1 MAGPAAEPIRQL
13 LMPTVAYDVMYG
25 LFVVSAVI
33 MFYGLYSHFK
43 RYGIGMGDFRRLIL
57 ERFGTKLK
65 RFLKFGL
72 AQRKVLSQES
82 GGVMHGALYFGIF
95 MLTIYTTIVF
105 LQDDILPHI
114 TATVFV
120 EGSFYLTLEFLGDVF
135 GIAFVIGL
143 SIALYRRYV
152 MRLDRLET
160 RWDDN
165 FVVGMLLWIGVTGF
179 IVEALRFQY
188 YPTVWA
194 YFSPVGDAL
203 AGILGRAGVQFQSAA
218 QVGDPPLLYQGF
230 WWVHMVS
237 VMVLIAA
244 LPYTKLVHVFTSA
257 ANISVAP
264 IKPLGKLSTPFNLQK
279 MIETGQVET
288 PPNLRKATDFA
299 PLQMLALDACT
310 NCGRC
315 QAVCP
320 AYASGR
326 DLSPRLVVQDLSR
339 EMRMK
344 GGDVFSKG
352 VIREAEL
359 WSCTMC
365 NACVAE
371 CPVFIDQVGYITEFR
386 RTLVSDSRLDQKKK
400 SFLDNISRNGN
411 PFGLPASDRMS
422 WLTELGV
429 PTIGQNP
436 KAEYLYWVGCQSSY
450 DPRGRSVARAM
461 VKILKAAKVDFAV
474 LGSEEPCTGEPVR
487 RLGEEGRF
495 QELVMRN
502 LETLNRYGVKKV
514 LVHCAHCFNTFR
526 NEYPEFGAKF
536 EVVHHS
542 ELIARLIA
550 DGRLSPGSTP
560 GVVTFHDPCNLG
572 RINGIYD
579 APRQALDSIK
589 GVELAEMK
597 RSKVNGFCC
606 GGGGANVWYEVPEKK
621 KVGVIRAEEAVAT
634 GANTLAVAC
643 PFCITMFDDALKA
656 MGNERM
662 AIKDIA
668 EMVAD
673 SLGEQK

>member
-1 MAGPAAEPIRQL
+1 
-13 LMPTVAYDVMYG
+13 MPTIAYDVMYAIFA
-25 LFVVSAVI
+25 LSAVV
-33 MFYGLYSHFK
+33 MLYGLYLH
-43 RYGIGMGDFRRLIL
+43 FRRYRIGVGSFLGL
-57 ERFGTKLK
+57 VFTDFGTKLK

-72 AQRKVLSQES
+72 GQRKVLKEES
-82 GGVMHGALYFGIF
+82 GGVMHGALYFGVF

-105 LQDDILPHI
+105 IQDDILPRFTPAI
-114 TATVFV
+114 FV
-120 EGSFYLTLEFLGDVF
+120 QGGFYLTLEFLGDIF
-135 GIAFVIGL
+135 GIAFVVGL
-143 SIALYRRYV
+143 AIALYRRHV
-152 MRLDRLET
+152 MHLEKLET

-165 FVVGMLLWIGVTGF
+165 FVVGMLLWIGVSGF
-179 IVEALRFQY
+179 IIEALRFQY

-194 YFSPVGDAL
+194 AFSPVGDAL
-203 AGILGRAGVQFQSAA
+203 AGLMGMGGIQLQAAA

-230 WWVHMVS
+230 WWAHMLS
-237 VMVLIAA
+237 VMFLIAA
-244 LPYTKLVHVFTSA
+244 LPYTKLVHVFTSG
-257 ANISVAP
+257 ANVAVAP
-264 IKPLGKLSTPFNLQK
+264 VKPIGRLGTPFNLQK
-279 MIETGQVET
+279 MIESGQVET
-288 PPNLRKATDFA
+288 PPSFRKASDFS
-299 PLQMLALDACT
+299 PLQLLALDACT

-339 EMRMK
+339 EMRMGD
-344 GGDVFSKG
+344 GGDVLSKG

-386 RTLVSDSRLDQKKK
+386 RTLVSDSRIDQKKK
-400 SFLDNISRNGN
+400 GFLDNIGRNGN
-411 PFGLPASDRMS
+411 PFGLPASDRQT
-422 WLTELGV
+422 WLSELGA

-450 DPRGRSVARAM
+450 DPRGRRVARAM

-474 LGSEEPCTGEPVR
+474 LGSEESCTGEPVR

-502 LETLNRYGVKKV
+502 VETLNRYGVKKV
-514 LVHCAHCFNTFR
+514 LVHCAHCYNTFR

-542 ELIARLIA
+542 EFIARLIA
-550 DGRLSPGSTP
+550 DGKLSPGAASES
-560 GVVTFHDPCNLG
+560 VTFHDPCNLG
-572 RINGIYD
+572 RINGIYED
-579 APRQALDSIK
+579 PRWVLGSIK

-634 GANTLAVAC
+634 GASTLAVAC

-656 MGNERM
+656 MGNEKM

-673 SLGEQK
+673 SLGETK